1 MRSVFTAILLCFAAA
16 AWAQPINDNCS
27 GLIDLGVAP
36 ACPEG
41 VFFTNV
47 GATASDIGADNIPSC
62 FNGGGAQRDVWFAFT
77 ASDTLFD
84 YTITVTGLAD
94 GGSPA
99 MLNPQIALYRGDC
112 ETDGLA
118 ELLCVSAEDGESIL
132 QLDAF
137 GLTPNV
143 VYFLRINDYSATA
156 TPNAGTFQLCVGPL
170 EPVNTIDEG
179 GSTQCFGE
187 LYDTGGPDEDYTNGE
202 NHTFTI
208 CPSQPH
214 GCINFMLQYYNIEP
228 SEFFTTDQLIFYDSD
243 QADPN
248 AIIGQIN
255 GFNGGGGGAVC
266 YSVQA
271 SSGCLTVQFIS
282 DGSATFEGFAGSWQC
297 TAAACEPPVSVAITP
312 NITNDD
318 ILDFISTPQTV
329 ATITNINCPQ
339 RAYGLFEGGD
349 ATDLGLGRG
358 LLLTSGD
365 VNLAPG
371 PNNATGSGAIND
383 AAGDPDL
390 DYLSSLGGGQLSN
403 DACIIELDVFAS
415 TNELTFE
422 YIFGSEEYP
431 EYVNDLFND
440 IFAFLISGPGITG
453 DPNIANQLN
462 IAVLPDGNNTPIE
475 INSVNNLINWE
486 YYRNNSGGLSTQYD
500 GLTSDLL
507 GVKKSLTARAQVIP
521 CNTYHLKL
529 AIADRGDFSFD
540 SGVFISEL
548 RGGAP
553 EAAVRFNSGIDYLI
567 EDCTNTP
574 DEVVIRL
581 NNAVEDTVSYTVVI
595 GGTATLG
602 LDYLLNLPSEIIFL
616 PGQTE
621 FTFPIQPLSDLLVE
635 PTESITISL
644 TNDFGCGEVVYLTL
658 EIELRDQLVVEIAA
672 GQDTV
677 LVCENGSIVLTADGA
692 ATYFWTPPGLFSDP
706 SSPNPTLTPQ
716 VSGWVSV
723 VGNVGPIC
731 TDTDSVYVQ
740 IIAPVIEVT
749 ALDPVVICQGDNVR
763 LNAANNVNNQNL
775 KWTPTD
781 GLDNP
786 NSPNPVA
793 TPQVTTTYIAS
804 VEVAGCI
811 VTDEITID
819 VSPFEFPQIAP
830 DTTICQNYSTQ
841 LAELFDPGAVTTTY
855 SWTPTTS
862 LDDPTLSGPIAT
874 PDVTTTYQLIAISGN
889 GACTDTA
896 TITVTVLPSDVT
908 ITNPDTTEIC
918 LGSTVSLTAVTN
930 TGNFDNLVWSPGSTL
945 SDTIG
950 QTVIA
955 QPTVSGWY
963 FATFVAAQCTVFDSA
978 YIRVDSLPLSTLM
991 AVPDKSPYCE
1001 GDIVV
1006 FTSPTYEPGHFPDI
1020 QHLWEEGPG
1029 YETGD
1034 TLWNMVVTTVDTFD
1048 YIRTTINR
1056 ACQVSDTISINV
1068 VEGVPMMVIPSD
1080 TTICPGESVQLLLD
1094 YVGQGE
1100 ITWEP
1105 AESLSC
1111 ADCFTPIA
1119 TPIQTVQYTVKA
1131 SEGDCVQQATAQ
1143 ITLVPLP
1150 IADVIAG
1157 FEVCQANVEPVE
1169 LMLAADPVSTY
1180 VWTSSSDPNFTSTDP
1195 FVQVIPETTTT
1206 YTVTA
1211 TNQCT
1216 SIVRLVQVT
1225 VVETVNLESIPDQT
1239 VCFGDPAIFSA
1250 VTDAPDGVTE
1260 TFVWSYSNGLTA
1272 NGNPVTISGL
1282 GNTTDVTLTYTYGPG
1297 CETLQEVF
1305 TVTVIPFPIADVI
1318 PDFEICEANVGPVQL
1333 MTAADAVSSYTWTSS
1348 TDPNFVSTNPLIS
1361 VTPQTTTTYSVTATN
1376 QCTTIVRQVRI
1387 LVVEEPT
1394 LSLIPDQTIC
1404 LGDPVTFTAVSD
1416 APEGVNEVFTW
1427 SYDNQTATGN
1437 PVTVSDIDITT
1448 EVVLSYTY
1456 GPGAGCGTLQEVFTV
1471 NVVDITAS
1479 FVEIEVSRDTIFQG
1493 DTTRLTAVVD
1503 PVIENATYKW
1513 FADGVEISG
1522 ETSSSIIVQP
1532 ATIGTVQYSVQ
1543 AFAPQGCF
1551 IESLQVPVVVL
1562 EPDFMIPLAFTPN
1575 GDNRNDVFRLLNSG
1589 TVEMMEFKIYNRWG
1603 QVVYESTTNE
1613 GWDGTHK
1620 GKPAPSDVY
1629 VYRMRFKLGGVEQSE
1644 QKGDVTLLR

>member
-16 AWAQPINDNCS
+16 AWAQPVNDNCS

-47 GATASDIGADNIPSC
+47 DATASDIGFGNVPSC

-84 YTITVTGLAD
+84 YTITVTGLTD
-94 GGSPA
+94 GSSPG
-99 MLNPQIALYRGDC
+99 MVNPQIALYRGDC

-118 ELLCVSAEDGESIL
+118 ELLCVTAENGESIV
-132 QLDAF
+132 QLDAL

-143 VYFLRINDYSATA
+143 VYFIRINDYSASA

-179 GSTQCFGE
+179 GSIQCFGE
-187 LYDTGGPDEDYTNGE
+187 LYDTGGPDDDYMNGE

-214 GCINFMLQYYNIEP
+214 GCINFMLQYYNIDP
-228 SEFFTTDQLIFYDSD
+228 ADQLIFYDSD

-248 AIIGQIN
+248 AIISQIS
-255 GFNGGGGGAVC
+255 GFSDGGGGGVC

-282 DGSATFEGFAGSWQC
+282 DGFTAFEGFAGTWQC
-297 TAAACEPPVSVAITP
+297 TAAACEEPVSITVTP
-312 NITNDD
+312 DISNDD
-318 ILDFISTPQTV
+318 IIDFISTPQTV
-329 ATITNINCPQ
+329 ATITDINCPQ
-339 RAYGLFEGGD
+339 RAFGLFEGGD
-349 ATDLGLGRG
+349 DTNLGLGRG
-358 LLLTSGD
+358 LLLTTGD
-365 VNLAPG
+365 VNWAPG
-371 PNNATGSGAIND
+371 PNNNGGGGNPNADNGAPGD
-383 AAGDPDL
+383 ADL
-390 DYLSSLGGGQLSN
+390 DSLSIAFGGSPSL
-403 DACIIELDVFAS
+403 DACILELDVFVAS
-415 TNELTFE
+415 NELTFE

-431 EYVNDLFND
+431 EFINQEFND
-440 IFAFLISGPGITG
+440 IFAFLISGPGIVG
-453 DPNIANQLN
+453 DPSIGNQLN
-462 IAVLPDGNNTPIE
+462 IAVLPDGNNTPVQ
-475 INSVNNLINWE
+475 INSVNSTINWE
-486 YYRNNSGGLSTQYD
+486 YYRNNVGGLSTQYD

-507 GVKKSLTARAQVIP
+507 GVKKSLTARAQVTP

-529 AIADRGDFSFD
+529 AIADRFDRVWD
-540 SGVFISEL
+540 SGVFISDL

-553 EAAVRFNSGIDYLI
+553 DLAVQFNSGIDYLI

-574 DEVVIRL
+574 DQIVIRL
-581 NNAVEDTVSYTVVI
+581 NSALEDTVTYNIAI

-602 LDYLLNLPSEIIFL
+602 LDYLVTLPSQITFL

-621 FTFPIQPLSDLLVE
+621 FTFPIQPLSDLLTE
-635 PTESITISL
+635 PTETITISL

-677 LVCENGSIVLTADGA
+677 LVCENGSVALNADGA

-723 VGNVGPIC
+723 IGNIGPIC
-731 TDTDSVYVQ
+731 SDIDSIYVQ
-740 IIAPVIEVT
+740 IVAPVIDVT
-749 ALDPVVICQGDNVR
+749 ALDPVAICQGDNVR

-775 KWTPTD
+775 LWTPTT
-781 GLDNP
+781 GLDDP
-786 NSPNPVA
+786 NSPTPIA
-793 TPQVTTTYIAS
+793 TPQVTTTYTAS

-841 LAELFDPGAVTTTY
+841 LAELFEPGTVTTTY
-855 SWTPTTS
+855 SWTPTTG
-862 LDDPTLSGPIAT
+862 LNDPTVSGPIAT
-874 PDVTTTYQLIAISGN
+874 PEVTTTYQLIAISAN
-889 GACTDTA
+889 SACADTA

-918 LGSTVSLTAVTN
+918 LGATVSLTAVTN
-930 TGNFDNLVWSPGSTL
+930 TGDFENLIWSPGGDL
-945 SDTIG
+945 SDTVG

-978 YIRVDSLPLSTLM
+978 YIRVDSLPLSNLM

-1006 FTSPTYEPGHFPDI
+1006 FTSPTYETGNFPDI
-1020 QHLWEEGPG
+1020 KHLWEEGPG
-1029 YETGD
+1029 FETSD
-1034 TLWNMVVTTVDTFD
+1034 TLWNMVITAADTFT
-1048 YIRTTINR
+1048 YIRTTVNR
-1056 ACQVSDTISINV
+1056 ACQVTDTISINV

-1080 TTICPGESVQLLLD
+1080 TTICPGQSVQLLLD
-1094 YVGQGE
+1094 YAGQGE

-1105 AESLSC
+1105 TDGLSC
-1111 ADCFTPIA
+1111 TDCFTPIA
-1119 TPIQTVQYTVKA
+1119 TPFQTVQYTVKA

-1143 ITLVPLP
+1143 ITVRPLP

-1157 FEVCQANVEPVE
+1157 FEVCQTNTGPVQ
-1169 LMLAADPVSTY
+1169 LMTAADPVSTY
-1180 VWTSSSDPNFTSTDP
+1180 VWTSSSDPNFTSADP
-1195 FVQVIPETTTT
+1195 FVQVTPQTTTT

-1216 SIVRLVQVT
+1216 SIVR
-1225 VVETVNLESIPDQT
+1225 E
-1239 VCFGDPAIFSA
+1239 
-1250 VTDAPDGVTE
+1250 
-1260 TFVWSYSNGLTA
+1260 
-1272 NGNPVTISGL
+1272 
-1282 GNTTDVTLTYTYGPG
+1282 
-1297 CETLQEVF
+1297 
-1305 TVTVIPFPIADVI
+1305 
-1318 PDFEICEANVGPVQL
+1318 
-1333 MTAADAVSSYTWTSS
+1333 
-1348 TDPNFVSTNPLIS
+1348 
-1361 VTPQTTTTYSVTATN
+1361 
-1376 QCTTIVRQVRI
+1376 VRI
-1387 LVVEEPT
+1387 TVVEEPD
-1394 LSLIPDQTIC
+1394 LGVIPDQTIC
-1404 LGDPVTFTAVSD
+1404 LNDPVTFTAVTD
-1416 APEGVNEVFTW
+1416 APSGVSGVFAWT
-1427 SYDNQTATGN
+1427 YGVLTATGN
-1437 PVTVSDIDITT
+1437 PVTVSDINETT
-1448 EVVLSYTY
+1448 EVVLNYTY
-1456 GPGAGCGTLQEVFTV
+1456 GPGCGTLQEIFTV

-1479 FVEIEVSRDTIFQG
+1479 FVQIEVGRDTIFQG

-1503 PVIENATYKW
+1503 PELENATYKW

-1522 ETSSSIIVQP
+1522 QTTSSIVVEP
-1532 ATIGTVQYSVQ
+1532 ATVGTVQYSVQ
-1543 AFAPQGCF
+1543 VFVPQGCF
-1551 IESLQVPVVVL
+1551 IQSLPVPVVVL
-1562 EPDFMIPLAFTPN
+1562 KPDFVIPLAFTPN
-1575 GDNRNDVFRLLNSG
+1575 GDDRNDVFRLVHSG
-1589 TVEMMEFKIYNRWG
+1589 MVEMTEFKIYNRWG
-1603 QVVYESTTNE
+1603 QIVYQSTTNE
-1613 GWDGTHK
+1613 GWDGMHK

-1629 VYRMRFKLGGVEQSE
+1629 IYRMRFKLGGVEQPE
-1644 QKGDVTLLR
+1644 QAGDVTLLR